1 VLEATEL
8 LLDNRIE
15 RIAQPLQTS
24 ADLDPLMERIGGA
37 HFVLLGEATHIIS
50 GALA

>member
-1 VLEATEL
+1 MLEATEL

-24 ADLDPLMERIGGA
+24 APDDLTEPRKTQS
-37 HFVLLGEATHIIS
+37 V
-50 GALA
+50 